1 MFKKS
6 TWLHLRIP
14 FSYFLLPVYL
24 FALAV
29 SVNIDPSRM
38 FIVFVVL
45 HIFLYPASNGFNSYF
60 DKDTGSIGG
69 LKNPPKVSKSLY
81 YMALV
86 FDILAVALGLLIS
99 INFAIMLIIYGLVS
113 KAYSHPSVRL
123 KKYPI
128 TSWLIAG
135 FFQGFFTFLMAYC
148 GLNDLGFFTI
158 LTDNVL
164 VPGLL
169 TSAILWGSY
178 PMTQIYQHDEDSKR
192 GDITLSY
199 KLGLRGTFH
208 FTAIFFSISAIL
220 FYLYFDTYHQSVYGL
235 HFLIS
240 LAPVLLFF
248 SYWYITVIKDKSKA
262 NYTNTM
268 WLNAISA
275 TCLNAYFIY
284 FFLDSTQLIQ
294 AVQGGF

>member
-29 SVNIDPSRM
+29 SVNIDPARM
-38 FIVFVVL
+38 FIVFVAL

-69 LKNPPKVSKSLY
+69 LKNPPKVAKGLY
-81 YMALV
+81 YMALI
-86 FDILAVALGLLIS
+86 FDLLAIALGLLIS
-99 INFAIMLIIYGLVS
+99 IDFAIMLFIYGLVS
-113 KAYSHPSVRL
+113 KAYSHPSIRL

-135 FFQGFFTFLMAYC
+135 FFQGCFTFFMAYC
-148 GLNDLGFFTI
+148 GLNDLSFFTI

-178 PMTQIYQHDEDSKR
+178 PMTQIYQHEEDSQR

-208 FTAIFFSISAIL
+208 FTAIFFSVAAVL
-220 FYLYFDTYHQSVYGL
+220 FYLYFSTYHQSIYGL

-240 LAPVLLFF
+240 LTPVLLFF
-248 SYWYITVIKDKSKA
+248 GYWYLKVLKDTSNA

-275 TCLNAYFIY
+275 TCLNAFFIY
-284 FFLDSTQLIQ
+284 FFLDSTQVIQ